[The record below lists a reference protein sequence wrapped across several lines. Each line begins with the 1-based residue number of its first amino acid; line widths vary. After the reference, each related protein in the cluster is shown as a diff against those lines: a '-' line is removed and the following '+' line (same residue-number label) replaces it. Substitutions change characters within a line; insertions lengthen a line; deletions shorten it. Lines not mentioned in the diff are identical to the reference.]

1 MENSRDLF
9 KHEQIPA
16 FLQPYS
22 FIHDAQL
29 SRCVQTAPFPADIHS
44 TAFRS
49 LRVLFPIG
57 DAFYDLPA
65 TDCRERRARAQEPS
79 PSGKGARSE

>member
-9 KHEQIPA
+9 THEQIPA

-22 FIHDAQL
+22 FIHDTQL

-49 LRVLFPIG
+49 LHVLFPRG
-57 DAFYDLPA
+57 DAFL
-65 TDCRERRARAQEPS
+65 ARIRFVDFS
-79 PSGKGARSE
+79 LMGYLS